1 MKKFFKDMFADDN
14 NLNEKN
20 FVGVVSFFVM
30 VFFAVA
36 DIATGAFGIELVVTD
51 FIYNS
56 FVLLVLGCFGISGIE
71 GIMNSKKGKNGP
83 EEN

>member
-1 MKKFFKDMFADDN
+1 MFADDN

-30 VFFAVA
+30 VLFAVA
-36 DIATGAFGIELVVTD
+36 DITTGAFGIELVVTD

-56 FVLLVLGCFGISGIE
+56 FVILVLGCFGISGLE
-71 GIMNSKKGKNGP
+71 GIMTSKKKQDGAN
-83 EEN
+83 EETNN

>member
-1 MKKFFKDMFADDN
+1 MKKFFQDMFADDN

-30 VFFAVA
+30 VLFAVV
-36 DIATGAFGIELVVTD
+36 DIATGAFGIELVISE

-56 FVLLVLGCFGISGIE
+56 FLILVLGCFGISGVE
-71 GIMNSKKGKNGP
+71 GIMTGKKQDKTP
-83 EEN
+83 E

>member
-1 MKKFFKDMFADDN
+1 MKKFFQDMFADDN

-30 VFFAVA
+30 VLFAVA
-36 DIATGAFGIELVVTD
+36 DIATGAFGIELVVSE

-56 FVLLVLGCFGISGIE
+56 FLILVLGCFGISGVE
-71 GIMNSKKGKNGP
+71 GIMTSKKQDKTP
-83 EEN
+83 E